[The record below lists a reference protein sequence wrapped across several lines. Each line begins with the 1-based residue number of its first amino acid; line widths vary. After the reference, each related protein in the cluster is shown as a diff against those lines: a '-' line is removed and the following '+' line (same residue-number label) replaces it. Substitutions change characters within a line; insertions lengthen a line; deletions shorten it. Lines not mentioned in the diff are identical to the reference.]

1 MALDA
6 FHCHP
11 ERSFVILSDLS
22 LSIVILS
29 DLSIV
34 ILSDLSIV
42 ILSDSEESHTQST
55 KILRWRSEWQAEA
68 QLLANSY

>member
-11 ERSFVILSDLS
+11 ERSIVILNDLT
-22 LSIVILS
+22 IVILS
-29 DLSIV
+29 DLTIV
-34 ILSDLSIV
+34 ILSDLTIV

-55 KILRWRSEWQAEA
+55 KILRCRSE
-68 QLLANSY
+68 

>member
-22 LSIVILS
+22 IVILS

-34 ILSDLSIV
+34 ILSA
-42 ILSDSEESHTQST
+42 SEESHTQST
-55 KILRWRSEWQAEA
+55 KILHCRSE
-68 QLLANSY
+68 